1 MNDRILKYI
10 TDIEEEQ
17 MDEYNIRE
25 FTNLLEKHE
34 QVWKPAKE
42 ELETINMGNEESQ
55 RELRIETLITY
66 KEREDLITLLK
77 DYIDVWSY
85 ENMLELDTDNVVY
98 KVPLEKG
105 CKQIKQKKKTI

>member
-1 MNDRILKYI
+1 MNDQILKYI

-42 ELETINMGNEESQ
+42 ELETINMGNEES
-55 RELRIETLITY
+55 
-66 KEREDLITLLK
+66 
-77 DYIDVWSY
+77 
-85 ENMLELDTDNVVY
+85 
-98 KVPLEKG
+98 
-105 CKQIKQKKKTI
+105 